1 MKVTMI
7 SHASVLVEDG
17 PIAILTDPWF
27 MGEVFNESW

>member
-27 MGEVFNESW
+27 MVTSL